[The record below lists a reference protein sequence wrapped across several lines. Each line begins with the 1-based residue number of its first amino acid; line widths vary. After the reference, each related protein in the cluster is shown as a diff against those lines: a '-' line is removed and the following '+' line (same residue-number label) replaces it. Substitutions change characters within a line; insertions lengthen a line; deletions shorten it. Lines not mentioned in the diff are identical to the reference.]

1 MIVIVDYGMGNLRSV
16 WMKFERLKY
25 ESRISNNPED
35 IINASHLILPGVGH
49 FEEGI
54 KNINKLN
61 LIEPLNVAVQQKQI
75 PILGICLGM
84 QLLTIHSE
92 EGNIDG
98 LGWINGYTKKFNF
111 DKLNDNKQFRIP
123 HVGWNLVEW
132 KNQNF
137 LMNGLDIEERF
148 YFTHS
153 YAVECLNQS
162 ESVGTTIYG
171 YPFSSV
177 IQKNNIFG
185 TQFHPEKSHLNGLK
199 LIQNFCKL

>member
-25 ESRISNNPED
+25 ESKISNNPED

-111 DKLNDNKQFRIP
+111 DTITRSK
-123 HVGWNLVEW
+123 
-132 KNQNF
+132 
-137 LMNGLDIEERF
+137 
-148 YFTHS
+148 FTIS
-153 YAVECLNQS
+153 
-162 ESVGTTIYG
+162 
-171 YPFSSV
+171 
-177 IQKNNIFG
+177 NNI
-185 TQFHPEKSHLNGLK
+185 PV
-199 LIQNFCKL
+199 LIISLV